1 MKEFKRG
8 ISRALGVAVGYL
20 PIAMSFGA
28 VSVQSGLS
36 DGAAVSMSLWVYSG
50 AAQFAALEGVRQNLS
65 WLSIVLTMLLM
76 GLRHIPMSLATKGI
90 FGKFSRV
97 QQLVLFHG
105 LTDEAFALDLS
116 DEPHGQSQS
125 GASFSYYA
133 GIHLFCWASW
143 VIGTWLGC
151 QLGSQLPERW
161 LHFALPSLFLCL
173 LSDGMSRR
181 WSRDT
186 LVVLGVG
193 TALVLVTQQ
202 LGSVGILLSIIG
214 MSVLA
219 SLLPGM
225 NEEAS

>member
-8 ISRALGVAVGYL
+8 ISRAFGVAVGYL

-36 DGAAVSMSLWVYSG
+36 DVAAVSMSLWVYSG

-90 FGKFSRV
+90 FGKFSRI

-105 LTDEAFALDLS
+105 LALDLS
-116 DEPHGQSQS
+116 DEPRGQSQS
-125 GASFSYYA
+125 NASFSYYA

-193 TALVLVTQQ
+193 IALVLVTQQ

-214 MSVLA
+214 VSVLA